1 MASKKTGARIQVA
14 LKCSECGNLIRPTFK
29 NTKNTTDKLELNK
42 YCPTCGKKTVF
53 KEQKIGK

>member
-42 YCPTCGKKTVF
+42 NCQTCNKTTVF

>member
-1 MASKKTGARIQVA
+1 MASKKTGARYQVA

-42 YCPTCGKKTVF
+42 YCPTCGKTTVF